1 VAWLAAGLARRG
13 EHALAPDLIG
23 FGRSDKLKKEAQHQP
38 HWHGQVLHEL
48 LQRLLAVQPG
58 PSRQVLLVLPADAL
72 ALAGGVYT
80 AEVTVSKAPA
90 ALHIQAAVLACPPT
104 LPLPWAQAPFPDAG
118 HRAGPRAWQRWNIP
132 AVPWPAWH
140 WTPVPRP
147 ACRWRRPWNTLLE
160 PDGWCASPF
169 IVLRIFEKARCRVF
183 FLRPSFP

>member
-1 VAWLAAGLARRG
+1 MQERG

-80 AEVTVSKAPA
+80 AQATVSKALA

-132 AVPWPAWH
+132 AVPWPRLALDASA
-140 WTPVPRP
+140 P
-147 ACRWRRPWNTLLE
+147 ASVQVAQAVE
-160 PDGWCASPF
+160 YFA
-169 IVLRIFEKARCRVF
+169 
-183 FLRPSFP
+183 